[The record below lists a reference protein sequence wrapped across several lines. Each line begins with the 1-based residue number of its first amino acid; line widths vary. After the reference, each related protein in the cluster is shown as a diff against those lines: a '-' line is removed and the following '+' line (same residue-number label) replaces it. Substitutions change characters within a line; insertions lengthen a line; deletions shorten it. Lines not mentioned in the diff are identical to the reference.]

1 MKTKKFIFI
10 VLSIF
15 IFSLIVNAQSSTVD
29 SLKKVTTKTEITNDS
44 LQKMSLKQV
53 CKYLG
58 VTYEYNKRYET
69 IILSLCKN
77 GIILFDKTSNPYAKN
92 LADSNF
98 DSPFYFYIGAVQQN
112 EKLKRNLIAN
122 RALIEKGTIP
132 QKNMRKW
139 KTVK

>member
-1 MKTKKFIFI
+1 MSSIFI

-15 IFSLIVNAQSSTVD
+15 VFSLTANAQSSTTD
-29 SLKKVTTKTEITNDS
+29 SLKKVTTKVEISADS

-53 CKYLG
+53 CNYLG
-58 VTYEYNKRYET
+58 ITYEYNKRYET
-69 IILSLCKN
+69 IILPLCKN
-77 GIILFDKTSNPYAKN
+77 GIILFDKYSNPYTKN

-98 DSPFYFYIGAVQQN
+98 DSPFYFYIGTAQQN